1 MVGGGGGGWEGD
13 TKGKVLCVAR
23 PFSLEQG
30 VIYGP
35 SKIADDVF
43 ALKFC
48 RVTLPW

>member
-1 MVGGGGGGWEGD
+1 MGGGGGGGKRD

-35 SKIADDVF
+35 SKIANNVF
-43 ALKFC
+43 ALKFGKA
-48 RVTLPW
+48 TFTW